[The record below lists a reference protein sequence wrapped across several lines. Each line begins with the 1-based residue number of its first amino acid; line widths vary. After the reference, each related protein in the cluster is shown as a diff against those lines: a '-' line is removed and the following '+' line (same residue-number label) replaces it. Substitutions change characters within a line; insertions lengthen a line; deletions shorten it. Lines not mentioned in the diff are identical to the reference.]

1 MGAVTHP
8 PTSSELLDHALAH
21 QAPHLVKVLVR
32 ALDLV
37 EEFGEL
43 APDFT
48 GPDDLL
54 RQLAAAI
61 DRRVYVAKKHHDE
74 QIAAVLDD
82 AASRIRARY
91 TAERE
96 TLERL
101 DEASAGD
108 ADPQT
113 DDGPGAPP
121 AASTADLSV
130 PAGAGEAT
138 PTPGPS
144 SPCRHEE
151 SLYGRCVACGLTWE
165 QQAAA
170 VSGG

>member
-1 MGAVTHP
+1 MGTISHP
-8 PTSSELLDHALAH
+8 PTSSELLDHALGH

-61 DRRVYVAKKHHDE
+61 DRRVYVAKKHHD
-74 QIAAVLDD
+74 QAIADVLDD

-108 ADPQT
+108 ALDVVPEGSGHLAELDAAAAVEGYDPTPQR
-113 DDGPGAPP
+113 DHSLVEGI
-121 AASTADLSV
+121 AASIDERLTGELLGNAEDL
-130 PAGAGEAT
+130 
-138 PTPGPS
+138 
-144 SPCRHEE
+144 
-151 SLYGRCVACGLTWE
+151 
-165 QQAAA
+165 A